1 MKFSLAVL
9 ALAGVVA
16 AGDYPA
22 PDAPVYE
29 PPKDHYPAPSAPPVY
44 EPPAESHPVYEP
56 PKESYPPV
64 EPPKESHPVYEPPA
78 ESHPVYEP
86 PKESH
91 PVYQPPKES
100 YPPVEPPK
108 ESYPPTPPHE
118 YPPPE
123 HVTVTTE
130 YEITITSLCPT
141 TETITE
147 HGTTYYNTYT
157 TTDTIVTKVYTT
169 LYETVKKPDVTHVEK
184 ATDYITKTIEKPVTE
199 TKYIDGHTSVI
210 TSHIE
215 TQIVTEHVPVTKV
228 HEVPGP
234 DVTSIDKEIE
244 YQTKTIEV
252 PVYQTSVID
261 GKTVVQTHYKT
272 EVITTHVPVTHVKTV
287 QKPDVTKTAEAVIY
301 TTIQGEQAVTVTHYE
316 EGETIHIQPTDVVHP
331 EPSTFTEIVVPP
343 PTTVSEPAVTVPA
356 TTAPETVPTAAAQA
370 NQAPVIAM
378 VAGIAGAIA
387 LL

>member
-1 MKFSLAVL
+1 MSL
-9 ALAGVVA
+9 
-16 AGDYPA
+16 PRR
-22 PDAPVYE
+22 
-29 PPKDHYPAPSAPPVY
+29 
-44 EPPAESHPVYEP
+44 
-56 PKESYPPV
+56 
-64 EPPKESHPVYEPPA
+64 
-78 ESHPVYEP
+78 SHPVYEP

-91 PVYQPPKES
+91 PVY
-100 YPPVEPPK
+100 EPPK
-108 ESYPPTPPHE
+108 ESHPPPPPHE

-130 YEITITSLCPT
+130 YEITITSLCTT

-157 TTDTIVTKVYTT
+157 TTDTVVTKVYTT

-199 TKYIDGHTSVI
+199 TKYIDGHTTVI
-210 TSHIE
+210 THIE
-215 TQIVTEHVPVTKV
+215 TQVVTEHVPVTKV

-234 DVTSIDKEIE
+234 DVTSIDKEVE

-261 GKTVVQTHYKT
+261 GQTVVQTHYKT
-272 EVITTHVPVTHVKTV
+272 EVITTHVPVTHIKTV

-316 EGETIHIQPTDVVHP
+316 EGETIHIQPTEVVYP

-343 PTTVSEPAVTVPA
+343 PETVSEPAVTVPA

-370 NQAPVIAM
+370 NQAPVVAM

>member
-22 PDAPVYE
+22 PDLPVYE

-44 EPPAESHPVYEP
+44 EPPAESHPAYEP

-64 EPPKESHPVYEPPA
+64 EPPKESHP
-78 ESHPVYEP
+78 
-86 PKESH
+86 
-91 PVYQPPKES
+91 
-100 YPPVEPPK
+100 
-108 ESYPPTPPHE
+108 
-118 YPPPE
+118 
-123 HVTVTTE
+123 
-130 YEITITSLCPT
+130 
-141 TETITE
+141 TITE

-157 TTDTIVTKVYTT
+157 TTDTVVTKVYTT

-199 TKYIDGHTSVI
+199 TKYIDGHTTVI
-210 TSHIE
+210 THIE
-215 TQIVTEHVPVTKV
+215 TQVVTEHVPVTKV

-234 DVTSIDKEIE
+234 DVTSIDKEVE

-261 GKTVVQTHYKT
+261 GQTVVQTHYKT
-272 EVITTHVPVTHVKTV
+272 EVITTHVPVTHIKTV

-316 EGETIHIQPTDVVHP
+316 EGETIHIQPTEVVYP

-343 PTTVSEPAVTVPA
+343 PETVSEPAVTVPA

-378 VAGIAGAIA
+378 VAGIVGAIA